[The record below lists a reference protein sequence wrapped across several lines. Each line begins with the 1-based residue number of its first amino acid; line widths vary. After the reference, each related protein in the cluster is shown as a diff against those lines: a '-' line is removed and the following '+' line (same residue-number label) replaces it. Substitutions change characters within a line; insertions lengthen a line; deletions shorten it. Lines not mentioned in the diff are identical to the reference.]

1 MIKNLNYIYMQNF
14 SKLVLPLISTSI
26 ISFPILISVIYD
38 IVNNLNL
45 KYPNIILNF
54 IKNILNMIQTEPEEQ
69 LNTLIFNN
77 LLNLIQGL
85 LFFVT
90 ISLFNKD
97 VKSIIEKKKFNLS
110 LKLKIIITN
119 IIIIIGI
126 FFKNKKLLKFIV

>member
-1 MIKNLNYIYMQNF
+1 
-14 SKLVLPLISTSI
+14 
-26 ISFPILISVIYD
+26 
-38 IVNNLNL
+38 
-45 KYPNIILNF
+45 
-54 IKNILNMIQTEPEEQ
+54 MIQTEPEEQ

-126 FFKNKKLLKFIV
+126 FFKNKKLLKFII

>member
-1 MIKNLNYIYMQNF
+1 
-14 SKLVLPLISTSI
+14 
-26 ISFPILISVIYD
+26 
-38 IVNNLNL
+38 
-45 KYPNIILNF
+45 
-54 IKNILNMIQTEPEEQ
+54 
-69 LNTLIFNN
+69 
-77 LLNLIQGL
+77 LNLIQGL

-126 FFKNKKLLKFIV
+126 FFKNKKLLKFII

>member
-1 MIKNLNYIYMQNF
+1 
-14 SKLVLPLISTSI
+14 
-26 ISFPILISVIYD
+26 
-38 IVNNLNL
+38 
-45 KYPNIILNF
+45 
-54 IKNILNMIQTEPEEQ
+54 MIQTEPEEQ